1 MERSALPILVAAL
14 ALGCALEDTIDV
26 TKPDGAGG
34 STQTGG
40 SSGSANNG
48 GGPGTGGAAG
58 SGGQATM
65 GGSGGVGGG
74 AGSAGVG
81 GADASAGSGGM
92 GSGLDAS
99 SDVPNEV
106 IQPDVAPEA
115 GLPEASTCAG
125 YALEYD
131 GATYVSVRRLVEN
144 DFTLE
149 AWIKAAGPSLTGAM
163 FFEGNGLIYADVGGV
178 ADDFGTSL
186 LNNHFSFGIG
196 NPDTTLQSTTDVTT
210 GAWFHVAA
218 TRSAITGVIQVFV
231 SGVLE
236 AQQTLANTRPLT
248 AQAFLTLGANTID
261 SRYFIGW
268 MDEVRIWNVV
278 RSQGDIL
285 ATMHQRL
292 AGNEPGLVGYWRFDE
307 ASGTAL
313 IDSAPNNEMAN
324 LIGNAKWVPS
334 DAPVCEPRTDAGEA
348 DVAGDVPSDRT
359 GTTDAQVE

>member
-14 ALGCALEDTIDV
+14 ALGCTLDDPVIVA
-26 TKPDGAGG
+26 KQDGAGG
-34 STQTGG
+34 SKQTGG
-40 SSGSANNG
+40 SSGSANSG
-48 GGPGTGGAAG
+48 GAGTGGVAG
-58 SGGQATM
+58 SGGQETM

-81 GADASAGSGGM
+81 VADASAGSGGT
-92 GSGLDAS
+92 GVGLDAS
-99 SDVPNEV
+99 NDVPDEV

-125 YALEYD
+125 YALEFD
-131 GATYVSVRRLVEN
+131 GATYVSVRRLVET

-149 AWIKAAGPSLTGAM
+149 AWIKAAGPSLTGTM
-163 FFEGNGLIYADVGGV
+163 FWNGNGLVYADIGGV

-196 NPDTTLQSTTDVTT
+196 NPDTTLESATDVTT
-210 GAWFHVAA
+210 GAWYHVAA
-218 TRSAITGVIQVFV
+218 TRTANTGVIQVFV

-248 AQAFLTLGANTID
+248 AQAFLSIGANTID
-261 SRYFIGW
+261 AHYFIGW
-268 MDEVRIWNVV
+268 MDEVRIWNVA
-278 RSQGDIL
+278 RSPSDIL

-307 ASGTAL
+307 ASGTVL

-324 LIGNAKWVPS
+324 LIGNARWVPS
-334 DAPVCEPRTDAGEA
+334 DAPVCEPRTDASQA
-348 DVAGDVPSDRT
+348 DVN
-359 GTTDAQVE
+359 GTADAQAE